1 MFLSCH
7 ARVSEWIH
15 TLQLS
20 EYHLNDI
27 KMFSSCV
34 SKGRLQ
40 ESCLT
45 VRKFQF
51 IDIVVRRAYKS
62 PMHRLKSLFFNSYH
76 SSCFYRLMLLILPF
90 VLLNLSKFHINM
102 NSNQCI
108 CVYLIMF
115 FLVWRIWMRRV
126 QKTLTVRTHEQIRK
140 GEGLT
145 RTNES
150 QQGDESKI
158 GNFEKTYFLN
168 SPLLLTIKIEKRNDS
183 NNHYNFRI
191 NRKQINEKY

>member
-7 ARVSEWIH
+7 VRVSEWIH
-15 TLQLS
+15 TRQLS

-76 SSCFYRLMLLILPF
+76 SSCFYRLMSLIFPF
-90 VLLNLSKFHINM
+90 VLLNLSIFHINM

-115 FLVWRIWMRRV
+115 FLVWRIWTRRV
-126 QKTLTVRTHEQIRK
+126 QKTLTIRIHEQIRK
-140 GEGLT
+140 EEGLT
-145 RTNES
+145 ITNKSE
-150 QQGDESKI
+150 QGEESKI
-158 GNFEKTYFLN
+158 CNFEKTYLLN
-168 SPLLLTIKIEKRNDS
+168 SLLLLTIKIEKR
-183 NNHYNFRI
+183 
-191 NRKQINEKY
+191 